1 MNRLNS
7 APIKPKSGQED
18 KGHLAESS
26 VSVSF
31 PVSFPHRFITRE
43 DLYADLE
50 HREVILVCGFV
61 FNHFLC
67 QICSPV

>member
-7 APIKPKSGQED
+7 APIKLKSRQED

-43 DLYADLE
+43 DLYTDL
-50 HREVILVCGFV
+50 
-61 FNHFLC
+61 
-67 QICSPV
+67 